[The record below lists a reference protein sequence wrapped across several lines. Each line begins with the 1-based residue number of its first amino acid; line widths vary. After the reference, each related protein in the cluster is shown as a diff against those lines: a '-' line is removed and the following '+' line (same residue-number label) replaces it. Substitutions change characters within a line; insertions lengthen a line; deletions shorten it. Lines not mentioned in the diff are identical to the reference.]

1 MSAMEYKFD
10 NKISLFWITVT
21 FIASMIRFSDEQR
34 IALLSKMLEGN
45 DDLLF
50 RLKREFVVL
59 LELTF
64 AKQIQL

>member
-1 MSAMEYKFD
+1 
-10 NKISLFWITVT
+10 
-21 FIASMIRFSDEQR
+21 MIRFSDEQR